1 MTSTYDPLASVQAAG
16 PPGTISFV
24 YGLPDP
30 ATFPAEELRLAL
42 EEVLREKPSLAL
54 QYAPEQGYG
63 PLIDFLAAR
72 NRPTQGMSVGRPQVM
87 LTGGV
92 AQALDHVC
100 TMLARTGEIVL
111 VEAPTYHESLKVF
124 RDHGLIP
131 RQVPID
137 NDGIDVDRLSAVLG
151 KLKPGRRRIAFIYLI
166 PSFQNPSGVT
176 LSLDRRKAILDIC
189 EKNNLLIVEDDV
201 YSDLIYEGEGHPSLA
216 ALDRNGR
223 VLHLRSFSKL
233 IAPGLRLG
241 WMVAPPEYIDLFIRS
256 GLRAMGGGANPLI
269 ANALA
274 RFCEKG
280 LLEPHVES
288 LRAHYRAKRDVM
300 LQSLSETMPP
310 GVIWTRPGG
319 GFFIWLRLPPRLQAD
334 ELLKISKAQKVTFF
348 AGNAFFAGRPTG
360 QFIRLSFSF
369 VPKERVE
376 EGIGK
381 IASLI
386 GSSLAPRP
394 SR

>member
-1 MTSTYDPLASVQAAG
+1 MINAYDPLASVQAAG

-30 ATFPAEELRLAL
+30 ATFPSEELGLAL
-42 EEVLREKPSLAL
+42 EEVLREKASLAL
-54 QYAPEQGYG
+54 QYGPEQGYG
-63 PLIDFLAAR
+63 PLIDLLRVRTRKTEGAR
-72 NRPTQGMSVGRPQVM
+72 IERPQIM

-92 AQALDHVC
+92 AQALDHIC
-100 TMLARTGEIVL
+100 TMLARSGDLVL

-124 RDHGLIP
+124 RNHGLEP

-137 NDGIDVDRLSAVLG
+137 EDGLDADRLSTVLE
-151 KLKPGRRRIAFIYLI
+151 KLRHGRRRIAFLYLI

-176 LSLDRRKAILDIC
+176 LSLGRRKSVLDVC
-189 EKNNLLIVEDDV
+189 EKNNVLIVEDDV
-201 YSDLIYEGEGHPSLA
+201 YSDLIYEGERLQSLS
-216 ALDRNGR
+216 ALDQYGR

-241 WMVAPPEYIDLFIRS
+241 WMIAPPKYIDLFIRS
-256 GLRAMGGGANPLI
+256 GVRAMGGGANPLI

-274 RFCEKG
+274 GFCQKG

-288 LRAHYRAKRDVM
+288 LRVHYRAKRDIM
-300 LQSLSETMPP
+300 LQSLREAMPP
-310 GVIWTRPGG
+310 GVSWTKPGG
-319 GFFIWLRLPPRLQAD
+319 GFFIWLRLPPPLQAD
-334 ELLKISKAQKVTFF
+334 ELFKKAKAGKVMFF
-348 AGNAFFAGRPTG
+348 TGNAFFAGRPTG

-381 IASLI
+381 IAALI
-386 GSSLAPRP
+386 GSSPAP
-394 SR
+394 